1 LLTNR
6 ASRTPALIRWP
17 HMIIYLDIWNLYYY
31 NFTNLY
37 IVLRLSFV
45 RQKRSDRPLL
55 LHGAH
60 MEDPELE
67 KVTVRLPERYVRAL
81 DFLVKVDDF
90 PSRSEAIRAA
100 IRDFIYQRV
109 DVVMD
114 KVKKMEE
121 AEKTLAAMEQF
132 ESEYLMK

>member
-1 LLTNR
+1 
-6 ASRTPALIRWP
+6 
-17 HMIIYLDIWNLYYY
+17 
-31 NFTNLY
+31 
-37 IVLRLSFV
+37 
-45 RQKRSDRPLL
+45 
-55 LHGAH
+55 
-60 MEDPELE
+60 MEEPELE

-132 ESEYLMK
+132 ESEYLRK